1 MIRTRFRDALV
12 VLALCLAF
20 ATMLPGQAL
29 AVDEDFTKGWT
40 VELKTK
46 SMFSSHTSYEFN
58 NPNPPGQ
65 LLSRLQFPMKSIWW
79 GAEVRKEL
87 GRFSTGVEY
96 LSSMK
101 NQESGRFNDTD
112 WDDDASPKRMTNYG
126 QTGCTL
132 RNSFQLTADV
142 DMQMADMVGLPP
154 AFAVRPVLGFRMQRL
169 RFMAHDGVQDDYN
182 VPGAPAVRQAL
193 PGNTIAFEQY
203 WYMPFIGLRL
213 GYQWDNPPLLRRIK
227 VSAQG
232 DWSYTTGHNRDDHLL
247 RGDRV
252 TYERTVG
259 NAWHAAAGV
268 VFGLTEHFHVGVDA
282 DHLRIETRGTH
293 HLDDGSY
300 NIKFA
305 WSDGVR
311 AWSEQSSVMVKMGYT
326 F

>member
-1 MIRTRFRDALV
+1 MIRTRFSAMLTGV
-12 VLALCLAF
+12 ALCLALA
-20 ATMLPGQAL
+20 ATTAPRAHAADYDL
-29 AVDEDFTKGWT
+29 TKGWT

-46 SMFSSHTSYEFN
+46 SMFSSHTSYEFK
-58 NPNPPGQ
+58 NPFPPGQ
-65 LLSRLQFPMKSIWW
+65 LLSRLQFPMKSVWA

-96 LSSMK
+96 LSSVQ

-112 WDDDASPKRMTNYG
+112 WDDDTSPKRMTNYG
-126 QTGCTL
+126 NTGCTL
-132 RNSFQLTADV
+132 RDSFQATADV
-142 DMQMADMVGLPP
+142 DMQIADMVGLPP

-169 RFMAHDGVQDDYN
+169 RFMAHDGLQYDYN
-182 VPGAPAVRQAL
+182 TPGAAPVLQSL

-213 GYQWDNPPLLRRIK
+213 GYEWDNPPLLRRVK
-227 VSAQG
+227 LSAQG
-232 DWSYTTGHNRDDHLL
+232 DWSYTTGHNRDEHLL

-268 VFGLTEHFHVGVDA
+268 VFGLTEHFHVGLDA
-282 DHLRIETRGTH
+282 DYLRIETRGTH
-293 HLDDGSY
+293 HLDDST
-300 NIKFA
+300 NAFTFT

-311 AWSEQSSVMVKMGYT
+311 AWSEQSSVMVKLGYT